1 MTSTKGN
8 HPREELQSIL
18 AQDKPEYVRTLF
30 DNIAG
35 DYDRMNWI
43 MTGGLLAL
51 WHRAFIK
58 ETKLTAGGI
67 ALDVCCGTGDLT
79 LLMAK
84 HTSHTDASKGG
95 RVVGLD
101 FSENMLTVA
110 KKREEAVRQGQS
122 STPLA
127 PVDWVQGD
135 AMDLPYPTGDDRRGF
150 DCVTMGFAL
159 RNVSDVGGAIKE
171 MARVAK
177 SGGRVICLEV
187 SRPDNPL
194 MRAGFNFYFYRVVPM
209 LGRMAERRL
218 PEGSALQRL
227 RPYTYLPYSLDHLPP
242 PHDILE
248 LMKEAGLKEV
258 RRRPLTGG
266 VVSLYIGVKQ
276 AEGS

>member
-101 FSENMLTVA
+101 FSETCSRWPRSG
-110 KKREEAVRQGQS
+110 KKPCVKANPRPLWHPWIGYKAMPWTFP
-122 STPLA
+122 TP
-127 PVDWVQGD
+127 Q
-135 AMDLPYPTGDDRRGF
+135 AMTD
-150 DCVTMGFAL
+150 
-159 RNVSDVGGAIKE
+159 
-171 MARVAK
+171 
-177 SGGRVICLEV
+177 
-187 SRPDNPL
+187 
-194 MRAGFNFYFYRVVPM
+194 
-209 LGRMAERRL
+209 
-218 PEGSALQRL
+218 EGSTVSPWDL
-227 RPYTYLPYSLDHLPP
+227 R
-242 PHDILE
+242 
-248 LMKEAGLKEV
+248 
-258 RRRPLTGG
+258 
-266 VVSLYIGVKQ
+266 
-276 AEGS
+276 